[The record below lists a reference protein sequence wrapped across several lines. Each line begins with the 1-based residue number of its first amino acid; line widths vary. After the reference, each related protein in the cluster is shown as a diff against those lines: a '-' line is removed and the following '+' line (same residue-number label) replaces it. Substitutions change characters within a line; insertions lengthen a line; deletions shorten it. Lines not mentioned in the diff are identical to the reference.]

1 MMVTKE
7 RIEKI
12 LEIYSI
18 NAKVLAERI
27 GLDRP
32 QAIYDILHGKT
43 KSISDAMAIKI
54 VSVFPEINKIWLLT
68 GEGNVLNSILAE
80 DHSEESSKKN
90 LIPLYDDAATI
101 GGMNDMVADV
111 NNPAR
116 VTEYVDAGDWFSG
129 ATSAIHH
136 YGDSMI
142 EYPSGCILALKRV
155 VDTRLIMNGEN
166 YVIETDEFRIT
177 KQVQDDGD
185 YIVAYSSNRET
196 YPDGRLIHA
205 PIRIPK
211 ETIRHMDLVLGCV
224 IKHFSNGPIRIK

>member
-1 MMVTKE
+1 MVTKE